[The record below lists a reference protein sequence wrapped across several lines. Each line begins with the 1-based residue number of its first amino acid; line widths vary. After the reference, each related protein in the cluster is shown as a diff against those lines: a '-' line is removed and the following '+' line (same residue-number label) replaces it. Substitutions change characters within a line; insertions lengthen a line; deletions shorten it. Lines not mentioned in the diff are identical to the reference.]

1 MAEAELWDY
10 DRLVDTSKLVI
21 SQTVG
26 TRGGQCRGD
35 VKSSVPN
42 RLLIVQAY
50 GGMRSIFIIHL
61 SSQCNFS
68 ISLCYL
74 PPSREAACFL
84 EKNLQDIMRR
94 EERPAQ
100 IFLNVQC
107 VM

>member
-42 RLLIVQAY
+42 RLLIV
-50 GGMRSIFIIHL
+50 
-61 SSQCNFS
+61 
-68 ISLCYL
+68 
-74 PPSREAACFL
+74 
-84 EKNLQDIMRR
+84 
-94 EERPAQ
+94 
-100 IFLNVQC
+100 
-107 VM
+107 